1 MNQLQIMNQYSRGV
15 IVLTL
20 AMFVTMQ
27 LMAAP
32 VIGVASTRGTMAVN
46 SAPVR
51 GTANLSDGSS
61 IQTDETTGQIQ
72 LQNGVQVLLGQK
84 TLASVYANRVELR
97 EGGGEVATKP
107 GYGVE
112 ALGFRVDAAN
122 NYGLARVVYDNDRI
136 LVTAVD
142 APLNVTMAGQLL
154 ARLDTGTTYYFEQD
168 PQTPDPAATAGRSSG
183 SSQPP
188 NTAKK
193 GVKTATK
200 TGLSTAAK
208 WGIVAGAT
216 AAAGTGIGLG
226 VALSGSSASR

>member
-1 MNQLQIMNQYSRGV
+1 MNQLQIMNQYSRSV

-32 VIGVASTRGTMAVN
+32 AIGVASTRGTMAVN

-51 GTANLSDGSS
+51 GTANLSDGAS

-122 NYGLARVVYDNDRI
+122 NHGLARRVYDNDRI

-142 APLNVTMAGQLL
+142 APLNVSMDGQLL

-168 PQTPDPAATAGRSSG
+168 PRTPDPAATAGRSSG
-183 SSQPP
+183 SSQPQ
-188 NTAKK
+188 NAAKKSAKTAAKK
-193 GVKTATK
+193 G
-200 TGLSTAAK
+200 LSTTAK
-208 WGIVAGAT
+208 FGLIAGAT

-226 VALSGSSASR
+226 VALSGSSASH